1 MTAKVKRLIDYE
13 FLDLCRL
20 NPEETINFF
29 FKNNTTFYCSYRG
42 NLYLIKINKRL
53 SNRILSYITIFSCIL
68 TEKWSIEVD
77 GYASSSNMFF
87 EIEKCIKRMD
97 SEIEDFY
104 A

>member
-20 NPEETINFF
+20 NPKEINYF
-29 FKNNTTFYCSYRG
+29 FKNNTTLYCSYRG
-42 NLYLIKINKRL
+42 NLYLIEVNKKL
-53 SNRILSYITIFSCIL
+53 SNIILSYITIFSYTL
-68 TEKWSIEVD
+68 TGKWSKKVN
-77 GYASSSNMFF
+77 GYASKSNMLF
-87 EIEKCIKRMD
+87 EIEKCIKRVD

>member
-20 NPEETINFF
+20 YPEEINYF
-29 FKNNTTFYCSYRG
+29 FKNNTTLYCSYRG
-42 NLYLIKINKRL
+42 NLYLIEVNKKL
-53 SNRILSYITIFSCIL
+53 SNTILSYVTIFSCTL
-68 TEKWSIEVD
+68 TGKWSKKID
-77 GYASSSNMFF
+77 GYTSNSSMLF